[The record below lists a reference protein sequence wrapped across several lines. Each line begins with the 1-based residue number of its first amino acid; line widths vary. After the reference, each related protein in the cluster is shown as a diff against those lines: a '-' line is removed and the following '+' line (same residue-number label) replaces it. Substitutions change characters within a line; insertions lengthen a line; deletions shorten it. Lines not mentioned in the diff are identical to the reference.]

1 MIPAAVLAA
10 LKDVS
15 PWRKVALGLAGAL
28 LLLLLCGLAA
38 WRGYAAG
45 FAKAE
50 ALGRAEVS
58 RLEAAQ
64 AQALAKA
71 EALAR
76 QRLAEEAAR
85 AADIERQFL
94 AAKRN
99 LRAARLEITNR
110 RIADVSR
117 DVASDPAGRCLFPD
131 GWVRLYN
138 EALGVRDRADAVPT
152 PAPGAPGTAGAGP
165 APGPGVLPGPAGAAA
180 VTPEDILAHARDYG
194 GRCQALEAQLRALIR
209 WAEGRGGR

>member
-1 MIPAAVLAA
+1 MIPGILSAAGI
-10 LKDVS
+10 
-15 PWRKVALGLAGAL
+15 PWRKAALGLAGAL

-38 WRGYAAG
+38 WRGHAAG
-45 FAKAE
+45 YAKAE
-50 ALGRAEVS
+50 ALGNAQVA
-58 RLEAAQ
+58 RLEAVQ

-76 QRLAEEAAR
+76 QRLAEETAR
-85 AADIERQFL
+85 AADIERQYL
-94 AAKRN
+94 AAQRN

-110 RIADVSR
+110 RIADASR
-117 DVASDPAGRCLFPD
+117 DVAPDPAGRCRFPD

-138 EALGVRDRADAVPT
+138 AALGIGDRADAVSA
-152 PAPGAPGTAGAGP
+152 PAPGAPGAAGAGA
-165 APGPGVLPGPAGAAA
+165 APGSGVLPGAAGAAA

-194 GRCQALEAQLRALIR
+194 GRCQALEAQLRALIQ